1 MSDSNLRD
9 DNDAIFEEM
18 HYHNTINDFVE
29 LLVVYGLFN
38 VLKDVFKRIHEADLE
53 ERL

>member
-1 MSDSNLRD
+1 MLDSNLND
-9 DNDAIFEEM
+9 DHAFEEM
-18 HYHNTINDFVE
+18 HYHHTINDFVE

-38 VLKDVFKRIHEADLE
+38 VMKDVFKRIHEADLE